1 MRYVPWILSGMS
13 IIGAVLNVLYLPI
26 CFVIWTVA
34 SLAWIWYNVRMG
46 TWAQVPMWVVFTA
59 TNVWGYYM
67 WTRPVTSCLIPF

>member
-13 IIGAVLNVLYLPI
+13 IIGAILNVFYLPV
-26 CFVIWTVA
+26 CFIIWTIA
-34 SLAWIWYNVRMG
+34 SLAWIWYNVKMR

-67 WTRPVTSCLIPF
+67 WTRPVTSCLIHF